1 LLSSDQYATSVF
13 RYQLEKGKIIM
24 APPKKDTVGVMLR
37 LPAAMLKKIDD
48 IRRQQDDIPTRP
60 EMIRRILAMHLEAK
74 GSVN

>member
-1 LLSSDQYATSVF
+1 
-13 RYQLEKGKIIM
+13 M

-37 LPAAMLKKIDD
+37 LPAAMLKEIDD